1 MTQIEAEGGK
11 WGAHALYRLVFNL
24 RPSASICGQKVK
36 ISTVRRLYRNLSLSL
51 LEMRA
56 RRPAAL
62 EMRGSAVVF
71 SPHYDDETL
80 GAGGTIIQ
88 KRRDGAAVYLVFMT
102 DGSRSHAH
110 AMDGSRLSK
119 LRRDEALQAAD
130 ALGVDESHVRFLN
143 FPETRLA
150 RYANEATRRVGELLL
165 ELRCQQVF
173 VPSTLEPSLWS
184 ADHNVTT
191 DIVFRALNRIGQ
203 RPEVLE
209 YLVWFWYHWPW
220 VPVLRCGDTRRLL
233 KLSCRNLFGLSAW
246 INLNT
251 AVGIV
256 DVQSQKQLALAK
268 YESQMTR
275 LVVDKWWPVLADVCQ
290 GEFLRRFFEENEF
303 FRTYKFTGAEAVNN
317 K

>member
-1 MTQIEAEGGK
+1 M
-11 WGAHALYRLVFNL
+11 L
-24 RPSASICGQKVK
+24 RRI
-36 ISTVRRLYRNLSLSL
+36 YRNLFLGL
-51 LEMRA
+51 LEMRV
-56 RRPAAL
+56 RRPTAL
-62 EMRGSAVVF
+62 EMSESTVVF
-71 SPHYDDETL
+71 SPHFDDETL
-80 GAGGTIIQ
+80 GVGGTIIQ
-88 KRRDGAAVYLVFMT
+88 KRRSGAVVHLVFMT

-110 AMDGSRLSK
+110 AMDEARLST
-119 LRRDEALQAAD
+119 LRQDEALQAAD
-130 ALGVDESHVRFLN
+130 ALGIDRSHVRFLN

-150 RYANEATRRVGELLL
+150 QCADEAKQRVADLLL

-184 ADHNVTT
+184 TDHNVTT
-191 DIVFRALNRIGQ
+191 QIVFRALAQIDQ
-203 RPEVLE
+203 RPQVLE

-220 VPVLRCGDTRRLL
+220 VPVLKCGDTRRLL
-233 KLSCRNLFGLSAW
+233 KLTFRNLFGLSSW

-251 AVGIV
+251 AVRIT

-290 GEFLRRFFEENEF
+290 GEFLPRFFEANEF
-303 FRTYKFTGAEAVNN
+303 FRTCNYTGAPAVHN